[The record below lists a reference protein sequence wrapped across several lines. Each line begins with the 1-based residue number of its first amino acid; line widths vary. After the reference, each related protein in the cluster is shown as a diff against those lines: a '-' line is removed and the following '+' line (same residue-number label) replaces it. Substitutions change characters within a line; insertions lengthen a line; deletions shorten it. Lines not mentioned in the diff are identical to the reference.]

1 MVDSKKGIDVVLLD
15 VSKLLWITDVFVIV
29 TGTSNRHVQSLADD
43 VEVKLRAEG
52 RSPLRREGHRE
63 AEWVLLDFGDFVV
76 HLFQAATREYFSL
89 ERLWGDAPRLE
100 WEPAS
105 IEA

>member
-1 MVDSKKGIDVVLLD
+1 VVDSKKGIDVVLLD